1 MGKACLT
8 ALFHRT
14 RSEDLT
20 RLAKQF
26 PWDHPIART
35 LDHEAHRRKMAGK
48 SCRFFSW
55 TGLGSLPSLIHFF
68 SICRR
73 VSRSRVSTARPVAY
87 PPLPLPST
95 ISIELGRALLGPK
108 MFVSLFFLDCLSTL
122 EAQPVCH
129 IFQWVTHPTHGSV
142 CNHCAR
148 MMDGFTLD
156 DLISGSGECSLTEDD
171 VVAYVRGGDPTE
183 RDWDDWPLR
192 MTYLINAFLRAN
204 PDHPESD
211 LDILNAF

>member
-1 MGKACLT
+1 MDGAGVP
-8 ALFHRT
+8 
-14 RSEDLT
+14 S
-20 RLAKQF
+20 F
-26 PWDHPIART
+26 PHT
-35 LDHEAHRRKMAGK
+35 L
-48 SCRFFSW
+48 
-55 TGLGSLPSLIHFF
+55 F

-73 VSRSRVSTARPVAY
+73 VSRSRFSTARPVAY

-95 ISIELGRALLGPK
+95 MSIELGRALLGPK
-108 MFVSLFFLDCLSTL
+108 MFVSPFFFLDCLTTL

-129 IFQWVTHPTHGSV
+129 IFQWVAHPTHGAV
-142 CNHCAR
+142 CNHCAH

-156 DLISGSGECSLTEDD
+156 DLISRSRECSLTEDD
-171 VVAYVRGGDPTE
+171 VVAHVRGGDPTE

-192 MTYLINAFLRAN
+192 MTYRINAFLRAN